1 MRALALLLALGTAAC
16 AGPREAPPDE
26 LGRLDIDT
34 DCRHATPG
42 NRLPFFRCT
51 GDFDS
56 FD

>member
-1 MRALALLLALGTAAC
+1 MRALALLLALAAAAC
-16 AGPREAPPDE
+16 AGPPEPPPDE
-26 LGRLDIDT
+26 LVRLDTDV

-42 NRLPFFRCT
+42 NRLPFFRCS

>member
-1 MRALALLLALGTAAC
+1 MRALALLLALAAAAC
-16 AGPREAPPDE
+16 AGPPEAPPDE
-26 LGRLDIDT
+26 LVRLDIDV